1 MNRAQASL
9 QAVRRLAELRARDA
23 ERLQTELAERQ
34 AQRRRQAEAVERLN
48 ALCVGIGASAV
59 PAAVLAANCAA
70 YKESLL
76 ELGRRQQD
84 VLARHDADVDAAR
97 LALVA
102 ASTRRMALEQAV
114 DGRQQRLDRDAA
126 GREQKR
132 QDDIATQVW
141 LRGQR

>member
-1 MNRAQASL
+1 MNRAQASIA
-9 QAVRRLAELRARDA
+9 AVRRLAELRAREAD
-23 ERLQTELAERQ
+23 RLQTELAERQ
-34 AQRRRQAEAVERLN
+34 AKRQRQAESVQRLN
-48 ALCVGIGASAV
+48 ALCAGVGASAV

-84 VLARHDADVDAAR
+84 ELARHDAGVDAAR
-97 LALVA
+97 AALMA
-102 ASTRRMALEQAV
+102 AATRRMALEQAA
-114 DGRQQRLDRDAA
+114 DGRQQRLDRDLA

-141 LRGQR
+141 LRGLR